1 MVGVIMKNK
10 VVLVT
15 GASKGIGKAIAIAF
29 AKAGFDVIIHYH
41 SDQQGAMKTHQ
52 LCVECGVKAMILSC
66 NLSNYADVKSMI
78 QKCIASFSNIDVL
91 ISNAGIIIDK
101 LILMMEESD
110 FDEVIDVNL
119 KGTFNLIKHT
129 SKVMAKSKSGSI
141 ITIASIVGSTG
152 NVGQANYAASKAGI
166 VALTKT
172 AALELARY
180 NIRCNI
186 VSPGL
191 IKTSMSDRL
200 NDDQRQTLIDKTA
213 FKKMGVVED
222 VAHMALFLASD
233 HASYITG
240 QEFFVDGGKI
250 MGG

>member
-1 MVGVIMKNK
+1 MKNK

-15 GASKGIGKAIAIAF
+15 GASKGIGQAIAIAF
-29 AKAGFDVIIHYH
+29 AKAGFDVIIHYNN
-41 SDQQGAMKTHQ
+41 DQQKAKITYQ
-52 LCVECGVKAMILSC
+52 LCVEWGVNAMTISC
-66 NLSNYADVKSMI
+66 NLSNYAKVKSMI
-78 QKCIASFSNIDVL
+78 QECIASFSSIDVL
-91 ISNAGIIIDK
+91 ICNAGIVIDK
-101 LILMMEESD
+101 LMLIMEESD

-129 SKVMAKSKSGSI
+129 AKTMAKSKNGSI
-141 ITIASIVGSTG
+141 ISIASTVGSTG

-186 VSPGL
+186 ISPGL
-191 IKTSMSDRL
+191 IKTQMSERL
-200 NDDQRQTLIDKTA
+200 NDDQQQHLLNKTA
-213 FKKMGVVED
+213 FKRMGTVDD
-222 VAHMALFLASD
+222 VAQIALFLASD
-233 HASYITG
+233 NARYITG
-240 QEFFVDGGKI
+240 QQFFVDGGKI